1 MLQEQ
6 ARKNFDLADLRVLS
20 YIAGVYLMTSVFG
33 FIFLCLTHERWMCL
47 CPIFLPFQ
55 TTNYNNCWLPVTVV
69 AI

>member
-33 FIFLCLTHERWMCL
+33 FIFPCLTHER
-47 CPIFLPFQ
+47 
-55 TTNYNNCWLPVTVV
+55 
-69 AI
+69 